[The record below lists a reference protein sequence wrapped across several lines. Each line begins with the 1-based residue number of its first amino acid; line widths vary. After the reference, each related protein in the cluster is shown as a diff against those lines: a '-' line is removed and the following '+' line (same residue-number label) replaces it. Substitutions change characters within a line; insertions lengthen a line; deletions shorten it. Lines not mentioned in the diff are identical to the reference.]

1 MTGGA
6 ALCHCQLCAVAGIDK
21 AKVLLDHREVSFGEV
36 YGVLI
41 KEMRLLVRAIIIV
54 DAKDTLRYVEIVSE
68 VTDAPDY
75 EAALV
80 ALDAL

>member
-1 MTGGA
+1 
-6 ALCHCQLCAVAGIDK
+6 
-21 AKVLLDHREVSFGEV
+21 LDHREVSFGEV